1 MSTACRTALSDLPR
15 EECGHAGLLTQ
26 RYLVA
31 HKEMEQER
39 NERAPKPEEELLQA
53 AAGVA
58 AGPAYRAALERWKGL
73 AAERGWLTLAATTAG
88 PLAVGLGGETPLEV
102 GLAIHHTYG
111 MPVIPGSAI
120 KGLCRRA
127 AARAGVASGTPPFVA
142 LFGDTEQQAR
152 IAYLDTWYDPG
163 PGEGK
168 PFHRDVITVHHRDYY
183 RARGKGVWPTDFDD
197 PTPVPFL
204 VVAPETRFLFT
215 LECPS
220 EAWALYARNLLTW
233 ALENLGA
240 GGKTNAG
247 YGRFRVERPPAAPP
261 PPDRWPATEV
271 RRDPGSG
278 ELRAS
283 FQGRTAH
290 AHGKRAQELF
300 EKLPEPA
307 RQALKGKKK
316 VARLVVEVTGGGKV
330 WEIVSLY
337 TEEE

>member
-1 MSTACRTALSDLPR
+1 MSTACRTALSNLRR
-15 EECGHAGLLTQ
+15 EDCGHAGLLTQ

-31 HKEMEQER
+31 HKETEQR
-39 NERAPKPEEELLQA
+39 RDARAPKPEEELLQA

-58 AGPAYRAALERWKGL
+58 AGQAYRDAFERWEGL
-73 AAERGWLTLAATTAG
+73 AAERGWLALAATTAG

-127 AARAGVASGTPPFVA
+127 AARAGVESGTPPFVA

-152 IAYLDTWYDPG
+152 IAYHDAWYDPRSA
-163 PGEGK
+163 EAK
-168 PFHRDVITVHHRDYY
+168 PFHRDVITVHHPAYY
-183 RARGKGVWPTDFDD
+183 GKRGEGVWPTDFDD

-204 VVAPETRFLFT
+204 VVKPEARFLFT

-233 ALENLGA
+233 ALENLGV

-271 RRDPGSG
+271 RRNPGNG
-278 ELRAS
+278 ELSAS
-283 FQGRTAH
+283 FQGRTAR

-300 EKLPEPA
+300 EALAEPA
-307 RQALKGKKK
+307 REALKGKKK
-316 VARLVVEVTGGGKV
+316 VARLVVEVRGEARI
-330 WEIVSLY
+330 WEIVALY
-337 TEEE
+337 PEEE